1 MANNDFYDST
11 GIPQSGP
18 FTSAGMRAEFDLI
31 QNAFSKFP
39 ILAGHAGEIVRVNP
53 VGTALDTAAL
63 ATIIGAIAYEDMT
76 QKDQVDGYCGL
87 DAFRLKLLDNAGS
100 GISLLRNQATAAR
113 AWVLPD
119 KSGTLADSADL
130 TGKAVLAGQ
139 AFTGSPQ
146 APTQAATDDSIK
158 IASAAFVKSMVTYTN
173 ATKGRIRLH
182 TGVTLQWGKIQ
193 VSAEVPYQATDT
205 FLTPFTSSWTLGTCG
220 YGATG
225 ATSTAGNRTTTQITV
240 YASNA
245 SQWVYWWCIGNT
257 TA

>member
-11 GIPQSGP
+11 GVPQSGP
-18 FTSAGMRAEFDLI
+18 FTSAEMRAEFDLI

-39 ILAGHAGEIVRVNP
+39 ILAGNAGKIVRVNP
-53 VGTALDTAAL
+53 DGTALDTAAL
-63 ATIIGAIAYEDMT
+63 TTIVGAIAHEDLT
-76 QKDQVDGYCGL
+76 QKDVTGGYCGL
-87 DAFRLKLLDNAGS
+87 DAFRLKLLDNSGS
-100 GISLLRNQATAAR
+100 GISYLRNQATTPR
-113 AWVLPD
+113 AWVLPN
-119 KSGTLADSADL
+119 KSGTLADTADL

-146 APTQAATDDSIK
+146 APTQAATDDSKK

-173 ATKGRIRLH
+173 ATKGRIRFH

-193 VSAEVPYQATDT
+193 VSAVPPYQATDT
-205 FLTPFTSSWTLGTCG
+205 FLTAFTNSWILGTCG
-220 YGATG
+220 YGGTG

-245 SQWVYWWCIGNT
+245 SQWVYWWCIGT
-257 TA
+257 TAA